1 MRYASGTLAISET
14 RDVPLLLQIRNCRFV
29 THEQLYE
36 LMSLASYEH
45 SRNSFNWRIRRLFQ
59 ANFVSVCQG
68 SFGRGVLVYTISR
81 QGLIQLENWGH
92 FTAVLNSTTQHLSH
106 VSQAH
111 HALELNS
118 VRIALTKAQLLA
130 NWRSDVEVA
139 SANTILPGANSK
151 DYDALVDVWHDNQ
164 MSRFAVEYER
174 TLKSAKRY
182 KEVRQ
187 ALERDTNIGCVL
199 YLTSGVDV
207 SFHLA
212 HEFAFISKRLAFATI
227 SNFRRQ
233 LLETPVITDPH
244 QPETPFCQL
253 LRGMF

>member
-1 MRYASGTLAISET
+1 MRYATGTLAVSET
-14 RDVPLLLQIRNCRFV
+14 RDVPLLLQIRNCRFI

-59 ANFVSVCQG
+59 ANLVSVCKG
-68 SFGRGVLVYTISR
+68 AFGRGALVYTISR

-92 FTAVLNSTTQHLSH
+92 FTAVLNSRTHHLSH
-106 VSQAH
+106 ISQVH

-139 SANTILPGANSK
+139 SANTISQGANTK
-151 DYDALVDVWHDNQ
+151 DYDALVDVWHDKQ
-164 MSRFAVEYER
+164 MSRFAIEYER
-174 TLKSAKRY
+174 TLKTVKRY
-182 KEVRQ
+182 KEIRQ
-187 ALERDTNIGCVL
+187 ALERDTNVGCVL

-207 SFHLA
+207 SIHLA
-212 HEFAFISKRLAFATI
+212 NEFAFISKRLGFATI
-227 SNFRRQ
+227 SNFRRE
-233 LLETPVITDPH
+233 LLKTPVITNPH
-244 QPETPFCQL
+244 RPETLFCEL